1 MVDPDPMSRPE
12 RSPDHGSEP
21 RSLDE
26 QLARLEDVLL
36 AYPYDRA
43 LPDLTTILGQAGVG
57 RDLLRRDE
65 RAAKV
70 LHEAILARPLAS
82 VDVVARRRTEVELFT
97 LEVEVLTDRLEDPAT
112 SEADAARVSE
122 RLKVIRRRLAEL
134 RSEL

>member
-1 MVDPDPMSRPE
+1 MVDPDPDADRGA
-12 RSPDHGSEP
+12 SPW

-43 LPDLTTILGQAGVG
+43 LPDLATILDEAGVG
-57 RDLLRRDE
+57 RDLLRHDE

-97 LEVEVLTDRLEDPAT
+97 LEVDVLTDRLEDPSTA
-112 SEADAARVSE
+112 EADAARISA
-122 RLKVIRRRLAEL
+122 RLATIRRRLAEL
-134 RSEL
+134 RADL